1 MNRRLKLTNIAERLE
16 RNQRGGSRTSSP
28 RLPDSTSGELRS
40 PDSSSASNSSSSS
53 SSSTGDEEEDDDDD
67 DASELNIGGC
77 SSGCCLA
84 SPRAPCDVANLK
96 DVEEEKEEGGPTGA
110 TEKASA
116 DKLVEEGDIKNPDET
131 KEGSGAKV
139 TSENIGKSADLT
151 LESAQEETDEENLA
165 LEDEIKSGSL
175 TGGTEDPI
183 PGAKTSCPK
192 MAGKD
197 TEAVEKEESSE
208 GKSSEDGLSTQ

>member
-1 MNRRLKLTNIAERLE
+1 MF
-16 RNQRGGSRTSSP
+16 

-53 SSSTGDEEEDDDDD
+53 SSTGDEEEEDDD

-84 SPRAPCDVANLK
+84 SPRPPCDVANLK
-96 DVEEEKEEGGPTGA
+96 DVEEEREEGGPTGA

-116 DKLVEEGDIKNPDET
+116 ADLIEEGGLKNPDET
-131 KEGSGAKV
+131 ELGSGAKV
-139 TSENIGKSADLT
+139 TSENIGKSTDLT

-165 LEDEIKSGSL
+165 REDEIKAGSL
-175 TGGTEDPI
+175 T
-183 PGAKTSCPK
+183 GAKTSCPK
-192 MAGKD
+192 MAGKVTLKKD
-197 TEAVEKEESSE
+197 TEEAREKKIAVEKGESSE
-208 GKSSEDGLSTQ
+208 GKSSEDGLSK

>member
-1 MNRRLKLTNIAERLE
+1 MF
-16 RNQRGGSRTSSP
+16 

-53 SSSTGDEEEDDDDD
+53 SSSTGDEEEEDDDDG
-67 DASELNIGGC
+67 SELNIGGC

-84 SPRAPCDVANLK
+84 SPRPPCDVANLK

-116 DKLVEEGDIKNPDET
+116 DNLVEEGDLKNPDEI
-131 KEGSGAKV
+131 K
-139 TSENIGKSADLT
+139 ENIGKSTDLT

-165 LEDEIKSGSL
+165 REDEIKSGSL

-192 MAGKD
+192 MAGKVTLKKD
-197 TEAVEKEESSE
+197 TEEAREKKIAVEQKEESSE
-208 GKSSEDGLSTQ
+208 GKSSEDGLSK

>member
-1 MNRRLKLTNIAERLE
+1 M
-16 RNQRGGSRTSSP
+16 G
-28 RLPDSTSGELRS
+28 
-40 PDSSSASNSSSSS
+40 SSSS
-53 SSSTGDEEEDDDDD
+53 SSSTGDEEEEEEDDD

-84 SPRAPCDVANLK
+84 SPRLPCDVANLK

-116 DKLVEEGDIKNPDET
+116 DNLVEEGDLKNPDEI
-131 KEGSGAKV
+131 KECSGAKV
-139 TSENIGKSADLT
+139 TSENIGKSTDLT
-151 LESAQEETDEENLA
+151 LESAQEETDEETLA
-165 LEDEIKSGSL
+165 REDEIKSGSL

-197 TEAVEKEESSE
+197 TEAVEK